1 MTIKAVFRVQ
11 CDGPCHGWLSEAGE
25 VVAAYGSVTVRVIG
39 HWPSEHAARVAALN
53 NGWTPHG
60 GSERD
65 WATALWRCPACR
77 SIMLA
82 SIEGEE

>member
-60 GSERD
+60 GSEMD